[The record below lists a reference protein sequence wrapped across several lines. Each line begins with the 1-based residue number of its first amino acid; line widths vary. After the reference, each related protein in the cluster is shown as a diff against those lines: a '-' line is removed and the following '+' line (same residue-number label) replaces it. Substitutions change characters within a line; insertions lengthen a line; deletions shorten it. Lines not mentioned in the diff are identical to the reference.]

1 MMQLN
6 KHNRKSRCVF
16 CTG

>member
-6 KHNRKSRCVF
+6 KHNRKSRCAF